1 MYGISLL
8 ALAVLEKQ
16 KQLTNMHV
24 RKKIIRF
31 EIYIFRNLC
40 GMGICYI
47 LLPKTLPELVEYPK
61 FLNFVTFIYMP
72 QQPDMELLRFR
83 MYISCFNLV
92 FYIGIAFDPT
102 G

>member
-61 FLNFVTFIYMP
+61 FLNFVTFIYIYMYMP
-72 QQPDMELLRFR
+72 QQLDMELLHFL
-83 MYISCFNLV
+83 MYI
-92 FYIGIAFDPT
+92 
-102 G
+102 